1 MSTVIICAIL
11 VVICI
16 VGLKSYEKRLTS
28 GCCGASSQKTV
39 KKQKV
44 RDRDLSHYPYRKI
57 LKIDGMMCSNCVN
70 HVENSLNSLG
80 GVWARVDLMEETA
93 DVYMK
98 EPMDTERL
106 KQAVA
111 DAGYRV
117 YKVMEQETLPG
128 QEDGNGIVK

>member
-1 MSTVIICAIL
+1 MSTIIICVIL
-11 VVICI
+11 AVICVI
-16 VGLKSYEKRLTS
+16 GLKSYKKRLTS

-39 KKQKV
+39 KKQRVK
-44 RDRDLSHYPYRKI
+44 DRDPSHYPYRKI

-70 HVENSLNSLG
+70 HVENSLNSLE
-80 GVWARVDLMEETA
+80 GVWASVDLMEEKA

-98 EPMDTERL
+98 EPIETEKL

-117 YKVMEQETLPG
+117 YKVIETDEG
-128 QEDGNGIVK
+128 KERG